1 MKTLSTIVF
10 SIVLFYA
17 SNVFA
22 EKEATVIVISM
33 DGMRHD
39 ISKSSDLDAFER
51 IATMGLKA
59 EHLIPVYQSTTYPG
73 HVSLATGVYPDQH
86 GILHNSFYDRKE
98 GYIN

>member
-1 MKTLSTIVF
+1 MKALPAIVF
-10 SIVLFYA
+10 SIVLFFV

-39 ISKSSDLDAFER
+39 ISKSGDLDAFER
-51 IATMGLKA
+51 IATRGLKA

-86 GILHNSFYDRKE
+86 GILHNSF
-98 GYIN
+98 